1 MLRCTVRFGSVLG
14 WLLRAAEMH
23 GDACSWRFR
32 VHRVHYVIAFVARR
46 FALVFVL
53 RASPMH
59 GHVCVRLRVHRR
71 WFWLAYVVGLRVLE
85 DRRV

>member
-1 MLRCTVRFGSVLG
+1 MRFAREGC
-14 WLLRAAEMH
+14 
-23 GDACSWRFR
+23 CSRDC
-32 VHRVHYVIAFVARR
+32 VHYVIAFVSSR

-59 GHVCVRLRVHRR
+59 GHACVSLRVHRR

-85 DRRV
+85 DCRV